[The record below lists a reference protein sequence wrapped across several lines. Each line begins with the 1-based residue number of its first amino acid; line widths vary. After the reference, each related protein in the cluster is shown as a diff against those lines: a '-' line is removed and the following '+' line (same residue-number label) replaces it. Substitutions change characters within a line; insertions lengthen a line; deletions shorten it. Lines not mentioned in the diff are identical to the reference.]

1 LRLAKAIASSS
12 VYLLLDAELCDGSIK
27 HINMVKEIDRC
38 AIIKSVGQTEETE
51 AAYHALQAI
60 HSDLHHREGAQL
72 IAGSQSPMGV

>member
-1 LRLAKAIASSS
+1 
-12 VYLLLDAELCDGSIK
+12 
-27 HINMVKEIDRC
+27 MVKEIDRC